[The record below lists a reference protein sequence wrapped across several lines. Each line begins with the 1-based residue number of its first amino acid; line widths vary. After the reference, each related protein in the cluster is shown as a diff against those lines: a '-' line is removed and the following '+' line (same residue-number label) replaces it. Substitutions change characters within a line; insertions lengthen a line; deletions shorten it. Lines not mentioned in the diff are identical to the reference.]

1 MSFDTDMQGETPRTT
16 LDDMQ
21 GYEDVQCFD
30 VQCAACGYIWDGY
43 AQCPC
48 WQTLP
53 LTFTDEVVDAVEDAA
68 EDAAEDDAADDGR
81 VYIDVEDADP
91 EFEAA
96 YLAAQLA
103 ARQEALAADLAHR
116 IYFSADSDS
125 EGEIE

>member
-1 MSFDTDMQGETPRTT
+1 MSFANDMQGETPRTP

-48 WQTLP
+48 WQTWP

-68 EDAAEDDAADDGR
+68 VEDADAEDDGR
-81 VYIDVEDADP
+81 VYIEVEDADP

-103 ARQEALAADLAHR
+103 AQQEVLAADQANR
-116 IYFSADSDS
+116 IYFTDDSED

>member
-1 MSFDTDMQGETPRTT
+1 MSFDTDMQGETP
-16 LDDMQ
+16 L
-21 GYEDVQCFD
+21 EDVQCFD

-53 LTFTDEVVDAVEDAA
+53 LTFTDEVVDAVEDPV
-68 EDAAEDDAADDGR
+68 EDPVEDADDGR
-81 VYIDVEDADP
+81 VYIEVEDADP

-116 IYFSADSDS
+116 IYFSADSDT

>member
-1 MSFDTDMQGETPRTT
+1 MSFDTDMQGENP

-21 GYEDVQCFD
+21 CNEDMQCFD

-48 WQTLP
+48 WQTWP
-53 LTFTDEVVDAVEDAA
+53 LALTDEVVDAVE
-68 EDAAEDDAADDGR
+68 EDAEDDGR
-81 VYIDVEDADP
+81 VYIEVEDADP

-96 YLAAQLA
+96 YLAAQHA
-103 ARQEALAADLAHR
+103 AQQEALAADLAHR
-116 IYFSADSDS
+116 IYFSAESEE